1 MAVMEPTTL
10 GFLGLLALAD
20 STSFGTL
27 LIPIWL
33 LLATGRPRPGRML
46 VYLGT
51 VAAFYFLVGLL
62 LSVGAGLFLD
72 DIQRWLETDSG
83 AVAIAVAGAGLIA
96 LAFWMDKRRKSA
108 EQAGG
113 GRLMRWRER
122 VMSAE
127 TGSARPLVALALTA
141 TVIEVATLL
150 PYLIAIGVMTDAD
163 LGPALHGLVM
173 AGYCMVMILPA
184 LVLLGLRL
192 VAHRAVE
199 PLLQRVNA
207 WLTRSAG
214 DWMSWIVGILGFL
227 LIRHGAQHFGGVS
240 ELLDHLRGLS

>member
-1 MAVMEPTTL
+1 
-10 GFLGLLALAD
+10 
-20 STSFGTL
+20 
-27 LIPIWL
+27 
-33 LLATGRPRPGRML
+33 
-46 VYLGT
+46 
-51 VAAFYFLVGLL
+51 
-62 LSVGAGLFLD
+62 
-72 DIQRWLETDSG
+72 
-83 AVAIAVAGAGLIA
+83 
-96 LAFWMDKRRKSA
+96 
-108 EQAGG
+108 
-113 GRLMRWRER
+113 
-122 VMSAE
+122 AE

-214 DWMSWIVGILGFL
+214 DWMSWFVGILGFL
-227 LIRHGAQHFGGVS
+227 LIRHGAQHSGGVS

>member
-1 MAVMEPTTL
+1 DRGRDVRLLRTLPHRGCAPRSGIPPCADHEPIPAHPGPGGYSERCRAPAVTCIVRPTCARTRATTMAVMEPTTL

-72 DIQRWLETDSG
+72 DIQRWLETGSG
-83 AVAIAVAGAGLIA
+83 AVAIAVAGGGLVA

-127 TGSARPLVALALTA
+127 TGSARPLAALALTA

-150 PYLIAIGVMTDAD
+150 PYLIAIGVM
-163 LGPALHGLVM
+163 
-173 AGYCMVMILPA
+173 
-184 LVLLGLRL
+184 
-192 VAHRAVE
+192 
-199 PLLQRVNA
+199 
-207 WLTRSAG
+207 
-214 DWMSWIVGILGFL
+214 
-227 LIRHGAQHFGGVS
+227 
-240 ELLDHLRGLS
+240 